1 MELYVERAVVEPRRV
16 ELRGVLVDEVSV
28 LSATRTA
35 KVLHLLNTD
44 RSVTITIQS
53 RTNTCA

>member
-44 RSVTITIQS
+44 RSVTITTQS